1 MYVNNWYSSRYKYV
15 YFNNSIKT
23 VIELMEKTKEVI
35 IILREDNTIY
45 NMINIDDYK
54 FLIEKDEKT
63 KLYEVYDPVEFFLYG
78 DDMVEDA
85 VHLML
90 ENEIRVLP
98 VVDTEMYPM
107 GIFGFF
113 EVLRA
118 FKGILGMDEMGT
130 KIMLILDDT
139 PGKLEYILNVLSK
152 ENINILSLLTNKIDD
167 KKRLI
172 TIKLNI
178 KNVNLV
184 SDILDDAKIDYETIF
199 EEGLE

>member
-1 MYVNNWYSSRYKYV
+1 MYVSNWYSSRYKYV

-45 NMINIDDYK
+45 NMVNIEDYK
-54 FLIEKDEKT
+54 LLMEKNEKT
-63 KLYEVYDPVEFFLYG
+63 KLYEVYGPVEFFLYG

-85 VHLML
+85 VQLML
-90 ENEIRVLP
+90 ENELKVLP
-98 VVDTEMYPM
+98 VVDTEMYPL

-118 FKGILGMDEMGT
+118 FKGISGMDEVGT

-139 PGKLEYILNVLSK
+139 PGKLEYILSVLSTK
-152 ENINILSLLTNKIDD
+152 KINILSLLTNKVDD

-184 SDILDDAKIDYETIF
+184 SDILDEAKIDYETIF